1 MKFLPPFFYKVFI
14 LKNKNFGLNLKIKI
28 FLNIYGLSLNNII
41 KDNITNN
48 NNYLRIYLNLE
59 EKKINKVYM
68 NNGIK
73 NKDIYLNKNDVIY
86 NDYKINDF
94 PFWLCLFNKKNF
106 DMRNITS
113 EFLINYFDI

>member
-1 MKFLPPFFYKVFI
+1 MYI
-14 LKNKNFGLNLKIKI
+14 
-28 FLNIYGLSLNNII
+28 
-41 KDNITNN
+41 
-48 NNYLRIYLNLE
+48 
-59 EKKINKVYM
+59 
-68 NNGIK
+68 NNGIR

-94 PFWLCLFNKKNF
+94 PFWLCLFNKENF